1 MLEYD
6 RIDISEGIDIN
17 KCEETSRR
25 CNLCKF
31 YYFLDKNFS
40 YGPFAYGPFLCNGCY
55 DMSLKAVSMQNL
67 AIINHSGNHY
77 RVNFA
82 FISKKDAYNLI
93 KNATII
99 DKKGTL

>member
-17 KCEETSRR
+17 KCEEKSPR
-25 CNLCKF
+25 CSLCKF

-40 YGPFAYGPFLCNGCY
+40 YGPFLCNGCD
-55 DMSLKAVSMQNL
+55 DMSLKAVSMKNL
-67 AIINHSGNHY
+67 TIINHNGNHY
-77 RVNFA
+77 PVNFA
-82 FISKKDAYNLI
+82 FIGKKDAYNLI